1 MLESPQSLQGKESR
15 IREKY
20 FKPSILSDL
29 GKKSQTYFWQ
39 GKVFITGNLQHD

>member
-1 MLESPQSLQGKESR
+1 MLESPQLLRGKEGR

-20 FKPSILSDL
+20 FKPNILSDL
-29 GKKSQTYFWQ
+29 GKKSQTFFWQ